1 VLAVRKKNRRLPA
14 VVSRASA
21 PEQGRAGEQ
30 KVCRG
35 EIIDAMKAVFG
46 IDTRRIEHA
55 LKVLE
60 YAETILE
67 KEPGDRAV
75 VVAAA
80 VLHDIGIHEAEARH
94 GSSAG
99 KYQEIE
105 GPPIAR
111 GILNELGFKKALVD
125 HVCRIVA
132 NHHSARDIDT
142 PEFRIIWDAD
152 WLVNLPD
159 ECPGLP
165 RPKLVKTID
174 RVFRTDTGRILATSL
189 FVDQFH
195 GKLPSPPG
203 LPRSYIS

>member
-1 VLAVRKKNRRLPA
+1 VERKKPRRFPA
-14 VVSRASA
+14 TASSARVSA
-21 PEQGRAGEQ
+21 QVRAGEG
-30 KVCRG
+30 KVRRG

-55 LKVLE
+55 LKVLG

-80 VLHDIGIHEAEARH
+80 ILHDIGIHEAEARH

-99 KYQEIE
+99 KYQEME

-111 GILNELGFKKALVD
+111 RILRELGYKKAFIE

-132 NHHSARDIDT
+132 NHHSAREIDT

-159 ECPGLP
+159 ECPGLT
-165 RPKLVKTID
+165 RAKLAETID
-174 RVFRTDTGRILATSL
+174 RVFRTDTGKRLATSL
-189 FVDQFH
+189 YV
-195 GKLPSPPG
+195 GA
-203 LPRSYIS
+203 RRR